1 MKKLLTII
9 LTLGLLISM
18 TACSSE
24 TKEVHKAENSNKKP
38 NASNFTEDD
47 TTNKNDE
54 VTTEDGE
61 IIIKELSDKTLD
73 EAIDAGYDLSGY
85 ASIGDTT
92 QLFLQS
98 SKIDDNVTELKK
110 SIEGMTV
117 SELVDKYDVSIGYSG
132 FNGEYIFTIDIGS
145 VCFSFDLENGVKAL
159 EAHEDESFF
168 DLEEADEIQNDKLK
182 NISVEY
188 INITADLDD
197 TSNKKVSELEDIDTD
212 IIESMKDE
220 IVISKAY
227 YTVE

>member
-38 NASNFTEDD
+38 NASDFTEDD

-73 EAIDAGYDLSGY
+73 EAMDAGYDLSGY
-85 ASIGDTT
+85 ASVGDKT
-92 QLFLQS
+92 QIFLQS
-98 SKIDDNVTELKK
+98 NEIDDTITELKE
-110 SIEGMTV
+110 SIEDMTV
-117 SELVDKYDVSIGYSG
+117 EDLVDKYDISIGYSG
-132 FNGEYIFTIDIGS
+132 FNGKYIFTVDIGS
-145 VCFSFDLENGVKAL
+145 VCLSFDLENGVKAL

-168 DLEEADEIQNDKLK
+168 DLEDAEEIQNDKLE
-182 NISVEY
+182 NLNVEY
-188 INITADLDD
+188 LNITAELDKE
-197 TSNKKVSELEDIDTD
+197 SNKKLSELEDIDTD